1 MPAMTSEV
9 MELCPLHRI
18 MRLVQSIDTRSL
30 PRAPHSHVGTLLRE
44 WRTTRRL
51 SQLELALEANV
62 SPRHL
67 SCVETGKAQPSR
79 DVIARLADAL
89 GMPLRERNALL
100 VAAGFAPRY
109 RETELASPE
118 MAPIRRAIE
127 FILQHQEPYPAI
139 VTNRHWDILLM
150 NESTRRIFEILRPG
164 GPRHANMLRQIFDP
178 QDMRS
183 VLRNWEELAIDVLRH
198 LHNQVAVA
206 PSDAKARA
214 LLDEV
219 LAYPGV
225 PAQWRTREL
234 GSTPQP
240 LLNTV
245 FGKDDLE
252 LRFFSTITSCGD
264 GRVLPE
270 DDVRLMPDPRQLRA
284 LCVRLQAASHR
295 CRRSSACSISR
306 VDTAVKKRTNGPP
319 PTGSKST
326 PGASAMPVCSSSS
339 WQNFR
344 LDCV

>member
-9 MELCPLHRI
+9 MEFCEPRRM
-18 MRLVQSIDTRSL
+18 MRSVQSIQTS
-30 PRAPHSHVGTLLRE
+30 APPSAPLSHVGTQLRE

-79 DVIARLADAL
+79 DMIARLADAL

-150 NESTRRIFEILRPG
+150 NESTRRIFEILLPG
-164 GPRHANMLRQIFDP
+164 GPRHVNICGRFSIRRTCAACCAIGKSW
-178 QDMRS
+178 RS
-183 VLRNWEELAIDVLRH
+183 MCCDFCTTRSQWRR
-198 LHNQVAVA
+198 
-206 PSDAKARA
+206 PMKKARA

-252 LRFFSTITSCGD
+252 FGGSS
-264 GRVLPE
+264 
-270 DDVRLMPDPRQLRA
+270 
-284 LCVRLQAASHR
+284 
-295 CRRSSACSISR
+295 RRSRRSAR
-306 VDTAVKKRTNGPP
+306 RT
-319 PTGSKST
+319 T
-326 PGASAMPVCSSSS
+326 
-339 WQNFR
+339 
-344 LDCV
+344 